1 MQANKGCLL
10 FRRTQHKECQKVR
23 NVTKCKRLKLTFL
36 SKRKYHTSSLPIGQF
51 ISLVSLHPI
60 LHGMK
65 MGTTAT
71 CEDNNGW
78 SSLHLNDTF
87 FTIVV
92 GEAFYM
98 YLKMFFSIEY
108 EFSNYHY
115 RTPTHV
121 LIFSNAHVLLFKI
134 VLVFYQIKHMH
145 FCYCYP

>member
-1 MQANKGCLL
+1 MHTCKQTKGA
-10 FRRTQHKECQKVR
+10 FYSEGPKHKECQKVR

-36 SKRKYHTSSLPIGQF
+36 SKKKSLPIGQF
-51 ISLVSLHPI
+51 ISQVSLHPI

-115 RTPTHV
+115 RIPTHV
-121 LIFSNAHVLLFKI
+121 LILSSAHVLLFKI

>member
-1 MQANKGCLL
+1 
-10 FRRTQHKECQKVR
+10 
-23 NVTKCKRLKLTFL
+23 
-36 SKRKYHTSSLPIGQF
+36 
-51 ISLVSLHPI
+51 
-60 LHGMK
+60 MK

-98 YLKMFFSIEY
+98 YLKMFFLLNMSFQTITIELPHMY
-108 EFSNYHY
+108 SFL
-115 RTPTHV
+115 V
-121 LIFSNAHVLLFKI
+121 MHVLLFKI